1 MFEKNLNIAFLLD
14 FYGVVLSPRTKELLE
29 MYYCDDLSL
38 AEIAENVGISRQGAR
53 QAIKKGED
61 ALLDLE
67 AKLGLAMRHTHLQ
80 KKAKAMLD
88 IAEKM
93 EKESVTQDTARLIC
107 SVRAC
112 AEVILDQNTQ
122 ED

>member
-14 FYGVVLSPRTKELLE
+14 FYGEVLTERCRDVLE

-61 ALLDLE
+61 VLLDLE
-67 AKLGLAMRHTHLQ
+67 DKLGLAMRHTRML
-80 KKAKAMLD
+80 KTAKIMLSV
-88 IAEKM
+88 AEKV
-93 EKESVTQDTARLIC
+93 EKEKVTEETAELLRSVY
-107 SVRAC
+107 AC
-112 AEVILDQNTQ
+112 ADVILERNNE

>member
-14 FYGVVLSPRTKELLE
+14 FYGVVLSPRTRELLE

-67 AKLGLAMRHTHLQ
+67 DKLGLAMRHTRMQ
-80 KKAKAMLD
+80 KTAKAMLSV
-88 IAEKM
+88 AETVD
-93 EKESVTQDTARLIC
+93 KENITEQTSALLRAVY
-107 SVRAC
+107 AC
-112 AEVILDQNTQ
+112 ADVILERNTE